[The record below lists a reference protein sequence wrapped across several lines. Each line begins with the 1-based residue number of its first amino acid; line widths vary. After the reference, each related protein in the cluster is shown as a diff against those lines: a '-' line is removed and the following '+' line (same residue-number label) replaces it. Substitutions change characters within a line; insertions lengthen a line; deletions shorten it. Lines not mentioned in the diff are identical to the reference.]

1 MINICPIGRN
11 ASDVE
16 REAFEQYDEQHH
28 IRETMISDLQTRFDY
43 LHFQYL
49 IGGQTSFDVVP
60 AVDFT
65 TFNKIKGMDKT
76 YCLQYLH
83 NYTEIHFFGD
93 KIGKVRIYTH

>member
-28 IRETMISDLQTRFDY
+28 IRETMISDLQNRFDY

-60 AVDFT
+60 A
-65 TFNKIKGMDKT
+65 GMDKT